1 MATATIIYLY
11 GILMDWLTM
20 NNYTKA
26 ACLLGKSMIIYGFRL
41 RCSLKT
47 NPLMTE
53 FDVFKSTIPICYT
66 LFAIQTNCIP
76 QEVSLSLSSIQGIF
90 YRIRKWVC
98 RCVSNLGFRKKH
110 MWFLIF
116 CVPSS
121 CAMVMCHG
129 IWCMVIHPTNP
140 YTYIQ

>member
-1 MATATIIYLY
+1 MVLLMATATIIYLY

-76 QEVSLSLSSIQGIF
+76 QEVSLSLSSKSLDPGD
-90 YRIRKWVC
+90 
-98 RCVSNLGFRKKH
+98 L
-110 MWFLIF
+110 L
-116 CVPSS
+116 
-121 CAMVMCHG
+121 
-129 IWCMVIHPTNP
+129 P
-140 YTYIQ
+140 Y